1 MIASGLVLVIPA
13 LLTTILAGGCG
24 VLFASIAW
32 VQLRSGPI
40 SKTPVAMFTFAASTA
55 INVVSLPVILCLPY
69 DLQDGYIFGFHAMS
83 FIWSF
88 FLVVSLFWPLQR
100 LGCSQATRAWEG
112 KHSGQARSYS
122 LSCTF
127 SGLSALTPVADVREK
142 L

>member
-88 FLVVSLFWPLQR
+88 FLVVSFVLAIATTR
-100 LGCSQATRAWEG
+100 LLS
-112 KHSGQARSYS
+112 SYS
-122 LSCTF
+122 GLGREALRTGSIVLIVLYVLGLVGAYASC
-127 SGLSALTPVADVREK
+127 
-142 L
+142 